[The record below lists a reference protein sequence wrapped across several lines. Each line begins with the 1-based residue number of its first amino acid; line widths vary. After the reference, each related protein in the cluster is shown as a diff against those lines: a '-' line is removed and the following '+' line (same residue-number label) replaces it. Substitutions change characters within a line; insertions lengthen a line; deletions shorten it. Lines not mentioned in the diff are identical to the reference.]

1 MQNVYETCSSPWCLD
16 SDGSPTKSP
25 TPILLLFFSL
35 SLSRFLFM
43 LVGVNH
49 RMEKKK
55 NYCLCRCWSDSPR
68 LSSTTVENSWQER
81 GPELCGETEETKARR
96 RLELSFLSRSTT
108 DFLLTKLQRQQ
119 NTTCCACHEQG
130 RKEGSPHRVLLQHI
144 NPNKN
149 DNTGIRTST
158 NTRLWPP
165 LSLNTFH
172 RETAKRSRHKNASPP
187 RFTDTK

>member
-1 MQNVYETCSSPWCLD
+1 
-16 SDGSPTKSP
+16 
-25 TPILLLFFSL
+25 
-35 SLSRFLFM
+35 M
-43 LVGVNH
+43 LVAVNH

-55 NYCLCRCWSDSPR
+55 SYCLCCCWSDWPR

-96 RLELSFLSRSTT
+96 RLELSFLSLSKT

-119 NTTCCACHEQG
+119 NTTCCACHKQG
-130 RKEGSPHRVLLQHI
+130 RKEGRKEGAPHRVLLQHI
-144 NPNKN
+144 NPDKN

-165 LSLNTFH
+165 PYLSIPSTENRKKIQTQKCLSSSIH
-172 RETAKRSRHKNASPP
+172 RN
-187 RFTDTK
+187 